1 MLRLRVSEANLKQLT
16 SVRNRTEVVS
26 RSVFFPDHLTL
37 TINNPSLGFIR
48 RFHLYYYPKLVGE
61 FGEFGEK
68 TRDLQVDL
76 PEPQKLFENL

>member
-1 MLRLRVSEANLKQLT
+1 MRVSEANFKQLT
-16 SVRNRTEVVS
+16 SVRNQTEVAS
-26 RSVFFPDHLTL
+26 KPVFSPDYLTL
-37 TINNPSLGFIR
+37 TVNNPFFGFIR

-76 PEPQKLFENL
+76 PGPQKLFESL